1 MPVPSLARVVV
12 DAFSTRD
19 LARLQLAWA
28 CTSIAHW
35 SGIIALAVYG
45 YGRGGAAAVG
55 LIGLAR
61 MLPAGL
67 FSPVVSLLGDRR
79 SRRDV
84 LAVSSGLRLLA
95 GLVLGG
101 AIFAGLPLPV
111 VIACASLKTIVGVV
125 YKPAQAALLPQLA
138 EAPKQMAAA
147 NAIWAGV
154 DSAGFVVGTL
164 IGGVLIATL
173 SASTALALTAVPYG
187 LAALFLLAIRRDA
200 PAPHRVVL
208 EHARMRDEISAG
220 FRAIAATPQLRVIV
234 STLSATMLIQGMVD
248 TLVVLFA
255 IETLGVAK
263 AEVGLL
269 SSMWGVG
276 GVVGGIVALGMLGRG
291 HLARG
296 FGIGLLVMGAPL
308 IVLSFVQGLALALPA
323 LIGVGLGY
331 ALVAVSGMTLLQR
344 LVSDEILS
352 RVFGVVESTYVVSMG
367 IGSALAPAL
376 ASLLGIP
383 GALVAAGSVLP
394 VLAILRWRTLAR
406 FEAGKVVPDRAF
418 ALLRGVPIFAPLP
431 VASIET
437 LALRLRPVVVPAGA
451 TVITQGEVGDRFYV
465 IDEGEVEVLVDG
477 KPRRTEAAGD
487 FFGEIALLRSVPRT
501 ATVRA
506 LTATRLL
513 ALESSEFIAAVTGHP
528 RSIHS
533 ADAVIASRLG
543 MSRPGAS
550 AEPALAEE
558 L

>member
-84 LAVSSGLRLLA
+84 LAVSSGLRLFA

-187 LAALFLLAIRRDA
+187 LAALFLLAIRRDV
-200 PAPHRVVL
+200 PAPHRAVL

-234 STLSATMLIQGMVD
+234 STLTATMLIQGMVD

>member
-1 MPVPSLARVVV
+1 VPVPSLARVVV

-187 LAALFLLAIRRDA
+187 LAALFLLAIRRDV
-200 PAPHRVVL
+200 PAPHRAVL